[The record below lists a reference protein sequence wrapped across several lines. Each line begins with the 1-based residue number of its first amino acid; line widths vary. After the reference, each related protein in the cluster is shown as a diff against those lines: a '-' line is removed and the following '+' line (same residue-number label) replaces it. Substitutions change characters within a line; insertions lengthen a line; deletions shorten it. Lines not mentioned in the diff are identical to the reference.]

1 MSSEGEAPLH
11 KVTPWL
17 AVSFILD
24 FWVVVVAF
32 ILAVSPQR
40 RGRGWGLFSQVPQE
54 NSQEVLH
61 EAPNGVVGGSIK
73 VFQELPLTSISS

>member
-40 RGRGWGLFSQVPQE
+40 RGQGWGLFSQVPQE

-61 EAPNGVVGGSIK
+61 EAPNRVVGGSIK